1 MFVFR
6 ESLEATS
13 TGSTTGSR
21 VEVAFTDSTLDL
33 QGEKVG
39 FDVSLAAL
47 EDAVGLSFARLSQFH
62 GMDVVTITSAPVA
75 GPLDDV
81 PHADAQVT
89 SLRGVGLMVRVA
101 DCVPVVL
108 ADATA
113 GVIGVAHAGRR
124 GTQLDI
130 ATATVEAMHAI
141 GASRITAWIGP
152 HICGKCYEVP
162 AAMQAE
168 VVAAVPESLAE
179 TSWGTPAL
187 DLGAGVR
194 AQLER
199 AGVAVRHVDRCTR
212 EDPEVHSYRRDGAAS
227 GRFAGLVWLP
237 TPDVMGSE
245 RCDEQSP

>member
-6 ESLEATS
+6 DSLEATS
-13 TGSTTGSR
+13 TTSR
-21 VEVAFTDSTLDL
+21 VDVAFTDSTLDL
-33 QGEKVG
+33 QGEKPG
-39 FDVSLAAL
+39 FGAALAAL
-47 EDAVGLSFARLSQFH
+47 EDEVGLTFARLSQFH
-62 GMDVVTITSAPVA
+62 GNDVVTVTAVPVA

-89 SLRGVGLMVRVA
+89 SLSGVGLMVRVA
-101 DCVPVVL
+101 DCVPVLL

-113 GVIGVAHAGRR
+113 GVIGVAHAGRL

-130 ATATVEAMHAI
+130 ATATVGAMREL

-152 HICGKCYEVP
+152 YICGRCYEVP

-168 VVAAVPESLAE
+168 IAAAVPETLAE
-179 TSWGTPAL
+179 TSWGTTAL

-199 AGVAVRHVDRCTR
+199 AGVTVLEVGRCTR
-212 EDPEVHSYRRDGAAS
+212 EDPELHSHRRDGAAA
-227 GRFAGLVWLP
+227 GRLAGLVWL
-237 TPDVMGSE
+237 S
-245 RCDEQSP
+245 

>member
-6 ESLEATS
+6 DSLEATS
-13 TGSTTGSR
+13 TTSR
-21 VEVAFTDSTLDL
+21 VDVAFTDSTLDL
-33 QGEKVG
+33 QGRKPG
-39 FDVSLAAL
+39 FGAALAAL
-47 EDAVGLSFARLSQFH
+47 EDEIGLTFARLSQFH
-62 GMDVVTITSAPVA
+62 GNDVVTVTTVPVA

-89 SLRGVGLMVRVA
+89 TLPGVGLMVRVA

-108 ADATA
+108 ADETA
-113 GVIGVAHAGRR
+113 GVIGVAHAGRL

-130 ATATVEAMHAI
+130 ATATVGAMREL

-152 HICGKCYEVP
+152 YICGRCYEVP

-168 VVAAVPESLAE
+168 IAAAVPETLAE

-199 AGVAVRHVDRCTR
+199 AGVTVLEVGRCTR
-212 EDPEVHSYRRDGAAS
+212 EDPELHSHRRDGAAA
-227 GRFAGLVWLP
+227 GRLAGLVWL
-237 TPDVMGSE
+237 S
-245 RCDEQSP
+245 

>member
-6 ESLEATS
+6 DTLEATS
-13 TGSTTGSR
+13 TTSR
-21 VEVAFTDSTLDL
+21 VDVAFTDSTLDL
-33 QGEKVG
+33 QGDKPG
-39 FDVSLAAL
+39 FAAALAAL
-47 EDAVGLSFARLSQFH
+47 EDEVGLTFARLSQFH
-62 GMDVVTITSAPVA
+62 GNDVVTVTSVPVP

-108 ADATA
+108 ADDAA
-113 GVIGVAHAGRR
+113 GVIGVVHAGRL

-130 ATATVEAMHAI
+130 ATATVEAMREI

-152 HICGKCYEVP
+152 HICGRCYEVP

-168 VVAAVPESLAE
+168 IAAAVPESRAE

-199 AGVAVRHVDRCTR
+199 AGVTVLEVGRCTR
-212 EDPEVHSYRRDGAAS
+212 EDPELHSHRRDGAAA
-227 GRFAGLVWLP
+227 GRFAGLVWL
-237 TPDVMGSE
+237 S
-245 RCDEQSP
+245 